1 MTFLFEKEN
10 FLEENINSI
19 IEKYVI
25 LHFSIFQFIMQECF
39 NFSERKLLR

>member
-10 FLEENINSI
+10 MFFEGNINSI

-25 LHFSIFQFIMQECF
+25 LHFAIYHV
-39 NFSERKLLR
+39 